1 MVEGPTIM
9 LGVFITLLYTHTMP
23 NIYYCSTC
31 MLCYTPT
38 WWPNIA
44 WEVAENSRI
53 FPWYLRHETCQ
64 HGAVKVWWRALQS
77 CWECS
82 SLCYT
87 PIQCQTSTIVAP
99 ACCYTPTWWPN
110 LPWEVGRKSRFFP
123 DLRHETRQHGAVK
136 VWWRA
141 LQSCWECSSLCY
153 TPIQCQTTTIVAP
166 ACCAIPP
173 LDGQTLPEKWQK
185 IQGFFPDLRH
195 ETRQHGAVKVW
206 WRALQSCWEC
216 SSLCYTPIQC
226 QTSTIVAPACCYTP
240 TWWPNLP
247 WEVGR
252 KSRFFPDLRHE
263 TRQHGAVKVW
273 WRALQSCW
281 ECSSLCYTPIQCQT
295 STIVA
300 PACCAIPPLDGQT
313 LPEKWQKI
321 RDFFLIWGMKP
332 ANMGL

>member
-1 MVEGPTIM
+1 MVEGPTIMLGVFITLLYTHTMPNIYYCSTCMLLYPHLMAKLALRSWQKIEIFSWSEAWNPPTWGCKSMVEGPTIM

-44 WEVAENSRI
+44 WEVAENSR
-53 FPWYLRHETCQ
+53 
-64 HGAVKVWWRALQS
+64 
-77 CWECS
+77 
-82 SLCYT
+82 
-87 PIQCQTSTIVAP
+87 
-99 ACCYTPTWWPN
+99 
-110 LPWEVGRKSRFFP
+110 
-123 DLRHETRQHGAVK
+123 
-136 VWWRA
+136 
-141 LQSCWECSSLCY
+141 
-153 TPIQCQTTTIVAP
+153 
-166 ACCAIPP
+166 
-173 LDGQTLPEKWQK
+173 
-185 IQGFFPDLRH
+185 FFPDLRH

-252 KSRFFPDLRHE
+252 KSR
-263 TRQHGAVKVW
+263 
-273 WRALQSCW
+273 
-281 ECSSLCYTPIQCQT
+281 
-295 STIVA
+295 
-300 PACCAIPPLDGQT
+300 
-313 LPEKWQKI
+313 
-321 RDFFLIWGMKP
+321 DFFLIWGMKP